1 MKIHP
6 GSIGIDVAKP
16 HLDIF
21 DADSDTIARIPNDEA
36 AVARLAESLAG
47 RPVFVVFEATGRYDG
62 RLRRA
67 LAAAGV
73 AFARVNPEQ
82 ARHFAKANGI
92 RAKTDQVDARL
103 LAAMAGRLDLRTAL
117 ADDEERHTLADL
129 GTRRHQL
136 VMDRQKEKVRLSEGA
151 DLWAD
156 SIERHLAFYDAEIA
170 RIEAEIKA
178 LVKKSSLLAK
188 ATKLLRSI
196 PGVGPV
202 AALTLVALM
211 PELGRLSPKAAA
223 ALAGLAPFNRD
234 SGAFRG
240 IRSIAGGRKRV
251 RDALYMAALTAIRT
265 GRWKQAYDHLRSLGK
280 APKAAIVAVA
290 RKLLVALNAAVRDQR
305 PVLNTQNT

>member
-6 GSIGIDVAKP
+6 GSIGIDVSKT
-16 HLDIF
+16 HLDVF
-21 DADSDTIARIPNDEA
+21 DADTDTITRIANDEA
-36 AVARLAESLAG
+36 AVASLADSLAG

-67 LAAAGV
+67 LAAAGLD
-73 AFARVNPEQ
+73 FARVNPEQ

-117 ADDEERHTLADL
+117 ADDEERHALADL

-151 DLWAD
+151 DAWRD

-170 RIEAEIKA
+170 SIESQIKA
-178 LVKKSSLLAK
+178 LVKKSALLAK
-188 ATKLLRSI
+188 AIGLLRSI
-196 PGVGPV
+196 PGIGPV

-223 ALAGLAPFNRD
+223 ALAGLAPFNHD
-234 SGAFRG
+234 SGGFRG
-240 IRSIAGGRKRV
+240 LRSIAGGRKRV
-251 RDALYMAALTAIRT
+251 RDVLYMAANAARRTTSRFAAFFDDLIDRKKPFKVAI
-265 GRWKQAYDHLRSLGK
+265 
-280 APKAAIVAVA
+280 IAVA
-290 RKLLVALNAAVRDQR
+290 RKILVTANAVLRDQK
-305 PVLNTQNT
+305 PFAGPA

>member
-6 GSIGIDVAKP
+6 GSIGIDVSKT
-16 HLDIF
+16 HLDVF
-21 DADSDTIARIPNDEA
+21 DADTDTITRIANDDA
-36 AVARLAESLAG
+36 AVAGLAARLAG
-47 RPVFVVFEATGRYDG
+47 RSVFVVFEATGRYDG

-103 LAAMAGRLDLRTAL
+103 LAAMAGRLDLRTVPV
-117 ADDEERHTLADL
+117 DDEERRTLADL
-129 GTRRHQL
+129 AARRDQL
-136 VMDRQKEKVRLSEGA
+136 VMDRQKEKVRRSEGA
-151 DLWAD
+151 ELWRD

-170 RIEAEIKA
+170 EIESQIRD
-178 LVKKSSLLAK
+178 LTRKSALLAK
-188 ATKLLRSI
+188 AIGLLRSI
-196 PGVGPV
+196 PGIGPV

-251 RDALYMAALTAIRT
+251 RDALYMAANAARRSRSRFAAFFDDLIQRNKPFKVAI
-265 GRWKQAYDHLRSLGK
+265 
-280 APKAAIVAVA
+280 IAVA
-290 RKLLVALNAAVRDQR
+290 RKILVTANAVLRDQM
-305 PVLNTQNT
+305 PFAGAA